1 LAATIKDINEEVTAT
16 TNEEKA
22 NYVLRK
28 SKEGPVL
35 VYCEQPLIEALIKVG
50 MAPVKVSIDS
60 VPEAVFMRSGL
71 DKINEQG

>member
-1 LAATIKDINEEVTAT
+1 VTAATND
-16 TNEEKA
+16 EKA

-50 MAPVKVSIDS
+50 MAPVKISIDS
-60 VPEAVFMRSGL
+60 VPEAGLLRSGL
-71 DKINEQG
+71 DKINE

>member
-1 LAATIKDINEEVTAT
+1 VTIKDINEEVIAA

-22 NYVLRK
+22 AYVLKK

-35 VYCEQPLIEALIKVG
+35 VYCEQPLIEALTKLG

-60 VPEAVFMRSGL
+60 VPGAVFMRSGL
-71 DKINEQG
+71 DKVNEQG